1 MIVGIANVY
10 LYTGLTKN
18 GAASFEA
25 KEWMDASGIEY
36 THLHYA
42 DPAQHASVFEAL
54 GTWFPD
60 EEVAIA
66 DFPFVVYEER
76 HDDYSSVQ
84 RLLYGLEAI
93 TGSNIAEL
101 SLLTTNA
108 KK

>member
-18 GAASFEA
+18 GAACVDA
-25 KEWMDASGIEY
+25 KEWLDAEGIEY
-36 THLHYA
+36 SHLHYG
-42 DPAQHASVFEAL
+42 DPAQHESVFSAL
-54 GTWFPD
+54 GTWFPA

-84 RLLYGLEAI
+84 RLLYGVDAI
-93 TGSNIAEL
+93 TGSNLAEMTM
-101 SLLTTNA
+101 LTTEA
-108 KK
+108 QG